1 MILDFISMAANLKV
15 TARQGWI
22 DNLGIQK
29 PESVADHTFLMAVIG
44 MILSDLEKYN
54 TEKILKII
62 LLHDLAESL
71 TGDITPNQ
79 ISKKEKTTLEN
90 DAMKK
95 ILKNLPQS
103 LQKQYK
109 KLWNEYQKNKSSEAN
124 LVHQIDK
131 LEMALQAKIYSK
143 RYSKDVKEFIQ
154 SARDQINHPKILE
167 LLKEISDK

>member
-1 MILDFISMAANLKV
+1 MILDFINMAANLKV

-22 DNLGIQK
+22 NNLGIQK

-109 KLWNEYQKNKSSEAN
+109 ELWNEYQKNKSSEAN

-131 LEMALQAKIYSK
+131 FEMALQAKIYSK

-154 SARDQINHPKILE
+154 SAKDQINHPKILE

>member
-1 MILDFISMAANLKV
+1 
-15 TARQGWI
+15 
-22 DNLGIQK
+22 
-29 PESVADHTFLMAVIG
+29 
-44 MILSDLEKYN
+44 
-54 TEKILKII
+54 
-62 LLHDLAESL
+62 LHDLAESL